1 MFAGKLDLQQPRI
14 MGVLNVTP
22 DSFSDGGRYTQVD
35 QALQQALRLEVEGAD
50 IIDIGGESTRP
61 GAAPVSEQQELDRV
75 LPVIEALKAASG
87 VLISVDTS
95 SPQVIQAAAAA
106 GVDLINDVRSLTRPG
121 ALDAAVASGL
131 PVCLMHMRG
140 EPGNMQQQT
149 DYQDVVKDVADWLQL
164 RASEC
169 QQAGITAERILLDP
183 GFGFAKQLTHNLQLL
198 ARLDEIV
205 ALGYPVLAGM
215 SRKRMLGEL
224 TGRETGDREAAGLA
238 AHLLAVQR
246 GARLI
251 RVHAVAGM
259 KDALRVW
266 QAVEKQ
272 NSKITK

>member
-35 QALQQALRLEVEGAD
+35 QALQQALRLEAEGAD

-95 SPQVIQAAAAA
+95 SPQVITAAAAA

-149 DYQDVVKDVADWLQL
+149 DYQDVVKDVADWLQR

-169 QQAGITAERILLDP
+169 QQAGIAAERILLDP
-183 GFGFAKQLTHNLQLL
+183 GFGFAKLLTHNLQLL